1 MQDAPRVFTDS
12 TAGSEVARLHCV
24 MIKWNLIL
32 ERLQLPDHLYTDR
45 LRCHIPRPG
54 PVSLRVSE
62 LEVRQVDEPGSPA
75 SVDDGLEL
83 DAALGCDQPKR
94 ALSQK

>member
-32 ERLQLPDHLYTDR
+32 ERLQLPDHLYTDK

-62 LEVRQVDEPGSPA
+62 LVQIPPSDDEQLGPVSEQPETA
-75 SVDDGLEL
+75 VTV
-83 DAALGCDQPKR
+83 AAEQGPR
-94 ALSQK
+94 RS

>member
-32 ERLQLPDHLYTDR
+32 ERLQLPDHLYTDK

-62 LEVRQVDEPGSPA
+62 LEVREIPDDER
-75 SVDDGLEL
+75 LEP
-83 DAALGCDQPKR
+83 DAALSGDEPKR
-94 ALSQK
+94 ALTK